1 MKALKYLLFL
11 IALIVAATGCGRSR
25 VVQAPP
31 GASAEREGVVIPEGF
46 VKAEEVQLTSMR
58 TMIEREYMEKANLA
72 LARLVKA
79 QEHASASKFDLALDE
94 VMQSIYIYPT
104 ADSYAMAGSL
114 YHVMND
120 AETAVFY
127 WSKAFEADPQIG
139 RRGYIGLS
147 AWIASQQKRTQP

>member
-1 MKALKYLLFL
+1 MKSLIYVLLL
-11 IALIVAATGCGRSR
+11 TALIVAATGCGRTR
-25 VVQAPP
+25 VVQAPTT
-31 GASAEREGVVIPEGF
+31 ASADGKEVVIPEGF

-104 ADSYAMAGSL
+104 PDAFAMAGSL

>member
-1 MKALKYLLFL
+1 MKSVAALLLL
-11 IALIVAATGCGRSR
+11 LALIVAATGCGRTR
-25 VVQAPP
+25 VVQAPTST
-31 GASAEREGVVIPEGF
+31 SAQREGVLIPEGF
-46 VKAEEVQLTSMR
+46 VKAEEVQMTSMR

-127 WSKAFEADPQIG
+127 WGKAVEADPQIG

>member
-1 MKALKYLLFL
+1 MKPLVYLLLL
-11 IALIVAATGCGRSR
+11 IALIVAATGCQRTR
-25 VVQAPP
+25 VVQNSSSTQ
-31 GASAEREGVVIPEGF
+31 GTGTDVVIPEGF
-46 VKAEEVQLTSMR
+46 VKAEDVQLTSMR
-58 TMIEREYMEKANLA
+58 EMIEREYMEKANLA

-79 QEHASASKFDLALDE
+79 QEHAAASKFDLALDE

-104 ADSYAMAGSL
+104 ADAYAMAGSL

-127 WSKAFEADPQIG
+127 WSKAVEADPQIG

-147 AWIASQQKRTQP
+147 AWIAAQQKRTQP

>member
-1 MKALKYLLFL
+1 MKPLAYILIFLVLF
-11 IALIVAATGCGRSR
+11 VAVTGCKSTR
-25 VVQAPP
+25 VIQAPP
-31 GASAEREGVVIPEGF
+31 SETAQRQGVLIPEGF
-46 VKAEEVQLTSMR
+46 VRAEEVQLTSMR

-104 ADSYAMAGSL
+104 ADSYAMAGSI

-127 WSKAFEADPQIG
+127 WAKAFEADPQIG

-147 AWIASQQKRTQP
+147 AWISAQQKRTQP

>member
-1 MKALKYLLFL
+1 MKPLAYILIFMALL
-11 IALIVAATGCGRSR
+11 VAFTGCQRTR
-25 VVQAPP
+25 VVQ
-31 GASAEREGVVIPEGF
+31 GSASSQGTGTDVVIPEGF

-58 TMIEREYMEKANLA
+58 EMIEREYMEKANLA

-79 QEHASASKFDLALDE
+79 QEHAAASKYDQALDE

-104 ADSYAMAGSL
+104 ADAYAMAGSL

-127 WSKAFEADPQIG
+127 WTKAVESDPQIG

-147 AWIASQQKRTQP
+147 AWIAAQQKRTQP

>member
-1 MKALKYLLFL
+1 MKPLAYILIFLVLF
-11 IALIVAATGCGRSR
+11 VAVTGCKSTR
-25 VVQAPP
+25 VIQAPTSESSLSNAP
-31 GASAEREGVVIPEGF
+31 VIPEGF

-72 LARLVKA
+72 LARLVKS

-104 ADSYAMAGSL
+104 ADAYAMAGSI

-127 WSKAFEADPQIG
+127 WAKALEADPQIG
-139 RRGYIGLS
+139 RRGYIGLT
-147 AWIASQQKRTQP
+147 AWISAQQKRTQP